1 MTKLRSTQKTAWP
14 RETLEIQLLV
24 TGVLLDEAIFDGRSR
39 DLLSPEIRRSM
50 SNYKALLEIAG
61 LESALAF
68 PGGVRRIRSG
78 SDYQVR
84 RCVHHNSKGEPNL
97 FCICAEEGLDNAMI
111 SPSDDG
117 EVAEGEVVDDGEG
130 DLAPRSLQLIKF
142 RAYFYKSFSI
152 LEQHRTTDVKYCH
165 TKVDDLS
172 RLQMPGNP
180 RNAWRL
186 GFRVVR
192 DLLRGQLPRNV
203 HQVIFCV
210 MMAHAMREEAD
221 CYTFT
226 QEEYVPMI
234 GACQRL
240 TNKGSLAISGDG
252 GTHWTPRKIA
262 ACSSALALFFS
273 MNNFLLSVY

>member
-1 MTKLRSTQKTAWP
+1 MTKLRSTQKIAWP
-14 RETLEIQLLV
+14 PETLDIQLLV
-24 TGVLLDEAIFDGRSR
+24 TGVLLDEAIFDGRSGN
-39 DLLSPEIRRSM
+39 LLSPEIRRSM
-50 SNYKALLEIAG
+50 SNYRALLEIAG
-61 LESALAF
+61 LESALTF
-68 PGGVRRIRSG
+68 PGGVRHIWSG
-78 SDYQVR
+78 SNYQDR

-97 FCICAEEGLDNAMI
+97 FCICAEERLDNAMV

-117 EVAEGEVVDDGEG
+117 EEVDDGEG

-152 LEQHRTTDVKYCH
+152 LEQHRTTDMKYYH

-210 MMAHAMREEAD
+210 MMAHSMREEAD

-234 GACQRL
+234 GAYQRL
-240 TNKGSLAISGDG
+240 TNKGSLVISGDG